1 MAIRNKPSLSV
12 KTDWAVTE
20 AGVMSNST
28 RVYTPDREV
37 ALPLTEP
44 NEGRLEL
51 TSETAGQQKPIEGT
65 AKIKPL
71 PATTAA

>member
-1 MAIRNKPSLSV
+1 M
-12 KTDWAVTE
+12 
-20 AGVMSNST
+20 
-28 RVYTPDREV
+28 

-51 TSETAGQQKPIEGT
+51 TSETAGHQKSTEGT

-71 PATTAA
+71 SATTAA